1 MGREGTYLL
10 FQRTAFARR
19 RTPGLASNLVA
30 AESFIR
36 QFAAENPESAGDP
49 ERRLRQV
56 RRALESYGTYEH
68 TTEELTFGARVA
80 WRNAARCIGR
90 LYWRSMAVRDLRH
103 LRHPDDI
110 ADACAD
116 HLRTATNGGR
126 IRPLISVFA
135 PDRPGRPATRL
146 LSEQLVRYADDPLSA
161 QRAAL
166 ARELGWKGGKEEFDV
181 LPLLLQ
187 SAPDRT
193 PEWYELPQ
201 DAVLEV
207 PLRHPE
213 HSGFARLG
221 LRWYAVPAVSD
232 MTLEIGG
239 VSYPAAPFNGWYMGT
254 EIGSRNLGDA
264 DRYDLL
270 PAVAA
275 LFDLDTASDRSL
287 WRDRALVELN
297 LAVLHSFQEAGV
309 TMADHHT
316 ESARFLAHIEQ
327 ERRHG
332 RPVPADWSWI
342 VPPLSGSATAVFHRY
357 YDPPDTGGGPA
368 FVRRRP
374 DDPWTPAD

>member
-1 MGREGTYLL
+1 MI
-10 FQRTAFARR
+10 FQRTALARR
-19 RTPGLASNLVA
+19 RRPAPGSTLAA

-36 QFAAENPESAGDP
+36 QFAAENPQTAGDP
-49 ERRLRQV
+49 DRRLREV
-56 RRALESYGTYEH
+56 RRAVESYGTYEH
-68 TTEELTFGARVA
+68 TTEELAFGARVA

-90 LYWRSMAVRDLRH
+90 LYWRSLVVRDLRH

-110 ADACAD
+110 ADECVQ

-126 IRPLISVFA
+126 IRPLVSVFA
-135 PDRPGRPATRL
+135 PDRPDRPAARL

-161 QRAAL
+161 KRAAL
-166 ARELGWKGGKEEFDV
+166 AQESGWKGDKEEFDV
-181 LPLLLQ
+181 LPLLVQ
-187 SAPDRT
+187 SAPDRAPDWYPL
-193 PEWYELPQ
+193 PE
-201 DAVLEV
+201 DAVLQV

-213 HSGFARLG
+213 HPGFAALG

-232 MTLEIGG
+232 MTLRIGG
-239 VSYPAAPFNGWYMGT
+239 VDYPAAPFNGWYMGT

-297 LAVLHSFQEAGV
+297 LAVLHSFQQDGV

-316 ESARFLAHIEQ
+316 ESARFLAHIER

-342 VPPLSGSATAVFHRY
+342 VPPLSGSATPVFHRY
-357 YDPPDTGGGPA
+357 YDAPDASPGPA
-368 FVRRRP
+368 LLRRLP
-374 DDPWTPAD
+374 EDPWAPLD